1 MSDDFTVVKEKN
13 LKEGFVDRVR
23 GLVNG
28 DGCKVLLVK
37 EQYLVDQFIR
47 LGSEFLLETQ
57 AYIIVVKDFD
67 DLKELDE
74 AEMAKAGWV
83 RSESKPKIHLI

>member
-1 MSDDFTVVKEKN
+1 MSETPNFKN
-13 LKEGFVDRVR
+13 GFIDRVR

-47 LGSEFLLETQ
+47 LGTEFLLETQ

-74 AEMAKAGWV
+74 KEMEKAGWV
-83 RSESKPKIHLI
+83 RAETKPKIHLL